1 MKEGLTDKILLCC
14 LLIALLYGSG
24 LDAEKPKTAL
34 VLSGGGARGFAHI
47 GVLRALEEIGFFPDI
62 IIGTSMGA
70 LVGGLFAAGYSAEA
84 IENYIR
90 NTKWNKLF
98 TAEPYRDIE
107 FVSQKIGA
115 LPELFTLKFD
125 EQFNVV
131 FPGNLLPT
139 QRLEE
144 RIFQILIYPEYASG
158 GDFDSLMIP
167 FRVVATDIR
176 SGKPVVLEKGS
187 LARSIVA
194 SSAFPIVFAPV
205 QIDSLLLVDGGLTN
219 NVPADVAVAMG
230 ADFIVAVD
238 VTSKI
243 TSISQNVNLLSYFNQ
258 AMNTLAYLTDT
269 RNLPLADILIH
280 PEIEEYSS
288 ADFQAL
294 DSLIRR
300 GYVATLPFLPELQIY
315 ADSSRWSADYLP
327 GTITNLNSAV
337 IRDIH
342 IQGNQKT
349 RPYIIRRELLLK
361 EKERWNTTHARES
374 LKNLYSTGLFRNV
387 YLNFANQTA
396 DSTDIVIKVEEE
408 ENILFSFGARYD
420 TERKA
425 SAFIAANYRNLL
437 GIGIDNQFSLTVSDL
452 HRKLEWN
459 TRSTRIFTSTFTGY
473 SSLTHK
479 FETVPLYEDGRRVGY
494 GDYYRNSFAF
504 NAGVQVRRVG
514 LTALGIKIENT
525 RTYENSNYSL
535 YPITDDEINTA
546 SLTARIIVESTDDPD
561 APRRGRRNNV
571 LYEHA
576 FSEDELKQTDRL
588 LVESTVYETYSD
600 RHTFYTNMNF
610 GYLSRALCLYDR
622 FRLGGLN
629 SLPGYHQDEFWGN
642 LLLALG
648 IGYRTNL
655 TEGVYANFLIMTG
668 NVWDSF
674 DTFNWTDMRVGVRA
688 GVLIPTPI
696 GPISMDYGHDLKNR
710 GLLYLSIGH
719 AF

>member
-1 MKEGLTDKILLCC
+1 MKTGLRGKILLCC
-14 LLIALLYGSG
+14 FLIGLLNDGG
-24 LDAEKPKTAL
+24 LSAEKPKTAL

-47 GVLRALEEIGFFPDI
+47 GVLRALEEIGFYPDI
-62 IIGTSMGA
+62 IVGTSMGA
-70 LVGGLFAAGYSAEA
+70 LVGGLFAAGYKAEE
-84 IENYIR
+84 IENLVR
-90 NTKWNKLF
+90 NTRWNKLF
-98 TAEPYRDIE
+98 SAEPYRDIE

-144 RIFQILIYPEYASG
+144 RIFQILISPEYASG

-194 SSAFPIVFAPV
+194 SSAFPIIFAPV
-205 QIDSLLLVDGGLTN
+205 RIDSLLLVDGGLTN
-219 NVPADVAVAMG
+219 NVPADVAADMG
-230 ADFIVAVD
+230 ADFIIAVD
-238 VTSKI
+238 VTSK
-243 TSISQNVNLLSYFNQ
+243 TSHIPENVNLLSYFNQ
-258 AMNTLAYLTDT
+258 AMNTLAYFTDT

-280 PEIEEYSS
+280 PEIEQYSS
-288 ADFQAL
+288 ADFQAV

-300 GYVATLPFLPELQIY
+300 GYAATQPFLTELRTY
-315 ADSSRWSADYLP
+315 ADSSKLAANYLP
-327 GTITNLNSAV
+327 AAIRDLDSAV
-337 IRDIH
+337 IRNIH
-342 IQGNQKT
+342 IRGNQKT
-349 RPYIIRRELLLK
+349 RPYIIRRELLLR
-361 EKERWNTTHARES
+361 ENEHWNSTRARES
-374 LKNLYSTGLFRNV
+374 LKNLYSTGLFQTAFII
-387 YLNFANQTA
+387 FANQTA
-396 DSTDIVIKVEEE
+396 DSTDIIIHVEEE

-425 SAFIAANYRNLL
+425 GAFVAANYRNLL

-459 TRSTRIFTSTFTGY
+459 TRSTRIFTTTLTGY
-473 SSLTHK
+473 SSLYHK
-479 FETVPLYEDGRRVGY
+479 YETVPLYENGKRIGY
-494 GDYYRNSFAF
+494 GNFYRNGFNF

-514 LTALGIKIENT
+514 LTALGVKIENT
-525 RTYENSNYSL
+525 RTYENTNYSL
-535 YPITDDEINTA
+535 YSITNDKINTA
-546 SLTARIIVESTDDPD
+546 SLTARIIVENTDDPD

-571 LYEHA
+571 LYEHG
-576 FSEDELKQTDRL
+576 FSEDELKQTDKL

-600 RHTFYTNMNF
+600 RHTFYTNLNF
-610 GYLSRALCLYDR
+610 GYLSRALCHYDR
-622 FRLGGLN
+622 FRLGGPN

-642 LLLALG
+642 VMLAVG
-648 IGYRTNL
+648 IGYRTDL

-668 NVWDSF
+668 NVWDGF
-674 DTFNWTDMRVGVRA
+674 DTFNWTDMRAGARI

-696 GPISMDYGHDLKNR
+696 GPVSVDYGYDFGNR